1 MERFRTNYQEYRLS
15 LTENVKKARQK
26 LLVASMPALLAMNNS
41 LAEGVENNTD
51 VVMGAFIGAVAG
63 SSLGF
68 IVSRIK
74 DKDDFEANSGEPLET
89 SRVDT
94 VYGMTALSFPGA
106 LVGASVVIAYKSV
119 FK

>member
-51 VVMGAFIGAVAG
+51 VAIGAFIGAVAG

-74 DKDDFEANSGEPLET
+74 DKDDFEATEWSSRWKT
-89 SRVDT
+89 SRVRILLHGTDST
-94 VYGMTALSFPGA
+94 F
-106 LVGASVVIAYKSV
+106 ASSEH
-119 FK
+119 